1 MTECKHDWH
10 FIEGTDRLRCARCGA
25 ETGPRTPDQLMQDLL
40 ADVTTMGSA
49 WMKDGKRIDPRD
61 VYAVPTKQMQEYK
74 LHDSR
79 PNSIIFHC
87 AVNDEQTAVLRISK
101 DGIWAN
107 PDVPVDDAAKAVLA
121 AVDGYVKDMVARA
134 VSEQAA
140 EIERLGKLCYD
151 YIGELTA
158 LRAAKQMQQR
168 IDELKGQREELETVY
183 ETIVHWDEG
192 GGKRSR
198 RELARRIVGLFPGRP
213 EWQGLTEEE
222 VMNFYMFWVV
232 DLQDIIGFY
241 KAIERKLKERN
252 HA

>member
-1 MTECKHDWH
+1 MTEQSKALW
-10 FIEGTDRLRCARCGA
+10 
-25 ETGPRTPDQLMQDLL
+25 L
-40 ADVTTMGSA
+40 ADALDDCGL
-49 WMKDGKRIDPRD
+49 I
-61 VYAVPTKQMQEYK
+61 
-74 LHDSR
+74 
-79 PNSIIFHC
+79 
-87 AVNDEQTAVLRISK
+87 
-101 DGIWAN
+101 
-107 PDVPVDDAAKAVLA
+107 VDDALR
-121 AVDGYVKDMVARA
+121 D
-134 VSEQAA
+134 QAA
-140 EIERLGKLCYD
+140 DELRRQHTEIERLGNLCYD
-151 YIGELTA
+151 YIGKLTA

-252 HA
+252 K

>member
-1 MTECKHDWH
+1 M
-10 FIEGTDRLRCARCGA
+10 
-25 ETGPRTPDQLMQDLL
+25 
-40 ADVTTMGSA
+40 S
-49 WMKDGKRIDPRD
+49 
-61 VYAVPTKQMQEYK
+61 
-74 LHDSR
+74 
-79 PNSIIFHC
+79 
-87 AVNDEQTAVLRISK
+87 EQ
-101 DGIWAN
+101 
-107 PDVPVDDAAKAVLA
+107 PKAVSLLELLRGVPKDARLITDHGPFETSYEPVGRYCHEA
-121 AVDGYVKDMVARA
+121 AD
-134 VSEQAA
+134 
-140 EIERLGKLCYD
+140 EIERLGNLCYD

-252 HA
+252 K